1 MARKTLVVDERTL
14 DELIKSYY
22 LNKAEL
28 DGYDKIC
35 KEENAKIKSK
45 MDKIKQDTYAVDDL
59 TAKITIQRRE
69 SFNEAKLLEVVKKHD
84 IDCIRIKEYVD
95 MDALESVIFSG
106 AISKEALL
114 ELNSCKEVK
123 EVQTLKITKKKEA

>member
-45 MDKIKQDTYAVDDL
+45 MDEIKQDTYAVDDL

-69 SFNEAKLLEVVKKHD
+69 SFNEAKLLEVVKKHN
-84 IDCIRIKEYVD
+84 IDCIRTKEYVD

-106 AISKEALL
+106 VISKEALL